1 MDALKR
7 ISFSRLG
14 FRQQLALTFSLGI
27 ICLALTSSLLLSSI
41 ASRNIYDQLKQQGIQ
56 ITDALASQSTLA
68 LLYQSQDNAKDAAN
82 ATLAFPDII
91 GVAIYTNDHRQLFA
105 EASVAFDN
113 HNRASQSLLQQ
124 PLVTENP
131 NAWFFTTPV
140 YAGQQAGEQDS
151 PFSTDEQPQ
160 ELVGYVEVVMS
171 KSTLS
176 ALSRE
181 ILLTNLMIASGL
193 ALVLLMLLLNITNRV
208 TKPLRYLA
216 NIMGRAQQGEEN
228 VRATLDGPRDIMHME
243 VAFNTMMSELES
255 RQQQLKLARDTA
267 LDAAHAKGEFAASVS
282 HELRTPMNGVMGMLE
297 LLQDMGLNSKQ
308 EEYLNIAQSSGKSL
322 LTLIDDILDF
332 SKLESAK
339 MKLHPTEFS
348 VWELVSDIVELLDNQ
363 AQSKHLTLGTDMGP
377 GLPAQLKGDCGRI
390 RQILINLVGNAIKF
404 TASGNVTISVQLESP
419 LIETQDPDMQAES
432 LVQLRFS
439 VQDTGIGIAP
449 EAQQRIFEAFT
460 QADSSTTREYGG
472 TGLGLAICSQLV
484 HLMGGQLGVDSSPD
498 QGSDFWFVIPLEVV
512 IESSGHN
519 NCNGDVSG
527 LRVLIACSHAED
539 SRHLSQM
546 FADWEC
552 FLRHANHSQDTLAM
566 LHEANIQGKPFDL
579 VITDARLADMPGLEL
594 AKEVIGLADAS
605 TTNVIVLQASHDQHD
620 DTLLHSQSTTLNK
633 PVQRAHLKGA
643 ITSLLKRRQQAEQ
656 TENDSAQLPTPAE
669 QKLLTLGLPP
679 SISSFNE
686 IIDAARPVPAALR
699 ILVVEDNRA
708 NQQVAQAMLERLGY
722 PCEIANHG
730 GEAIQMLADGGFSL
744 VLMDCHMPVLD
755 GYATTQQIRTTSSH
769 YQQVP
774 IVAMTANADSE
785 SEKRCREAGMN
796 DYICKPLQ
804 LQLVK
809 EKLHQWSGQNSLPSI
824 PPTLLDSTPVATTT
838 WPATTENA
846 TNNANTVVVP
856 LNSKTLDKLRK
867 STGRAFPLLLEAF
880 LEDTPKHLQ
889 NLEKAIQ
896 QHDGKSLHEI
906 AHGLKG
912 SALNLG
918 AEQLTDNCLTLEK
931 LAKDEDFV
939 QAQAALQALRPVYGK
954 LATLLKKAINNN
966 DNPAALPTAERQ
978 TILVVDDER
987 SARLALRGALEQE
1000 SFRVEEAENGLQAL
1014 DCCQRRMPDLVLM
1027 DAMMPHMDGF
1037 EATERICQLPSEP
1050 LPPIL
1055 MITALQDEASIE
1067 QAFIAGATDFIS
1079 KPINL
1084 SVLRKRV
1091 ARLLRT
1097 VEAEKHVHHLA
1108 YNDQLTGLP
1117 NRTFLSKRGQTIL
1130 EKAEAN
1136 GTQFALLFI
1145 NLDRFRLIN
1154 DTQGHDVGD
1163 QLLKIIAK
1171 RIQSCV
1177 RAADMVVRLGG
1188 DEFTVV
1194 LEETA
1199 SMDIICRVADKIC
1212 QNMAMPFTFR
1222 EQQVRVPISIG
1233 ISVFPQDGSDLRT
1246 LMKHADTAMFR
1257 AKTGGGEHYQFYEYG
1272 METELARRVELER
1285 ELRQALEF
1293 NQLELHYQPQVDLK
1307 SGELAGVEALVRWQ
1321 HPQRGFLPPSE
1332 FISIA
1337 EESGL
1342 IIPLGDWVLEESCR
1356 QCQHWLQ
1363 KGIELR
1369 FMAVNVSN
1377 HQLKD
1382 KTFVD
1387 RLTRIL
1393 DKTGLPAQHLKLEI
1407 TESVIAEGSEDS
1419 VTLLHQ
1425 LKALNISLAIDDF
1438 GTGYSSLSYLK
1449 RFPVDTLKLD
1459 RSFIR
1464 DLPEDKDDLAIVSGI
1479 IALARS
1485 LHLDTV
1491 AEGIETEAQ
1500 RDLLMREGCDV
1511 MQGYLLSRPL
1521 PAKELEAWIATQRQ
1535 AS

>member
-1 MDALKR
+1 MDALTR

-27 ICLALTSSLLLSSI
+27 ICLSITSSLLLSSI
-41 ASRNIYDQLKQQGIQ
+41 ASRSIYDQLKQQGLQ
-56 ITDALASQSTLA
+56 ITDALAQQSTLA
-68 LLYQSQDNAKDAAN
+68 LLYQSHDNAKDAAS

-91 GVAIYTNDHRQLFA
+91 GVAIYTQDHRQLFA
-105 EASVAFDN
+105 EASSVIDN
-113 HNRASQSLLQQ
+113 RHSRPLPDQSEW
-124 PLVTENP
+124 TENSQ
-131 NAWFFTTPV
+131 AWFFTAPV
-140 YAGQQAGEQDS
+140 YTGQQIGEQDS
-151 PFSTDEQPQ
+151 PFSTDVQPQ
-160 ELVGYVEVVMS
+160 ELIGYVQVTMS

-176 ALSRE
+176 ALSQE
-181 ILLTNLMIASGL
+181 ILLTNLMIASAL
-193 ALVLLMLLLNITNRV
+193 ALVLLMLLLSITNRV
-208 TKPLRYLA
+208 TQPLRRLA
-216 NIMGRAQQGEEN
+216 DIMGRAQQGEEN
-228 VRATLDGPRDIMHME
+228 VRATLDGPRDIIHME
-243 VAFNTMMSELES
+243 AAFNTMMSELES
-255 RQQQLKLARDTA
+255 RQKQLQLARDSA

-282 HELRTPMNGVMGMLE
+282 HELRTPMNGVMGMME

-308 EEYLNIAQSSGKSL
+308 QEYLKIAQSSGKSL

-339 MKLHPTEFS
+339 MKLHLTDFS

-363 AQSKHLTLGTDMGP
+363 AQSKHLTLGTDIES

-404 TASGNVTISVQLESP
+404 TASGNVTISVQMAPASA
-419 LIETQDPDMQAES
+419 ETAAPEIQSES
-432 LVQLRFS
+432 LLQLRFS
-439 VQDTGIGIAP
+439 VQDTGIGIASG
-449 EAQQRIFEAFT
+449 AQQRIFEAFT

-484 HLMGGQLGVDSSPD
+484 HLMGGQIGVDSTPG
-498 QGSDFWFVIPLEVV
+498 QGSNFWFVIPLEVV
-512 IESSGHN
+512 SESGGSDN
-519 NCNGDVSG
+519 ASGDVSG
-527 LRVLIACSHAED
+527 LRVLIACSNADD
-539 SRHLSQM
+539 SRQLSQM
-546 FADWEC
+546 FAEWEC
-552 FLRHANHSQDTLAM
+552 FLRHANHSQETLAM
-566 LHEANIQGKPFDL
+566 LHEANINGKPFDL
-579 VITDARLADMPGLEL
+579 VITDASLADMPGLEL
-594 AKEVIGLADAS
+594 AKEIIGLADAS
-605 TTNVIVLQASHDQHD
+605 TTNVIVLQENNDQSS
-620 DTLLHSQSTTLNK
+620 DTLLHPQSTSLNK

-643 ITSLLKRRQQAEQ
+643 ITSLLKRRQQVIKR
-656 TENDSAQLPTPAE
+656 ENAPTQLPLPGKQNLKSLTP
-669 QKLLTLGLPP
+669 GLPP
-679 SISSFNE
+679 STSSF
-686 IIDAARPVPAALR
+686 DDLLGTAQPDPAALR

-708 NQQVAQAMLERLGY
+708 NQQVAQAMVERLGY

-730 GEAIQMLADGGFSL
+730 GEAIQMLAEGDFAI

-755 GYATTQQIRTTSSH
+755 GYAATQQIRTTVSP

-774 IVAMTANADSE
+774 IIAMTANAGGE
-785 SEKRCREAGMN
+785 SGERCREAGM
-796 DYICKPLQ
+796 DDHLCKPLQ
-804 LQLVK
+804 LQLLK
-809 EKLHQWSGQNSLPSI
+809 EKIQQWSGQHKRSPV
-824 PPTLLDSTPVATTT
+824 PPTPEECPPAETTS
-838 WPATTENA
+838 WPAASESDA
-846 TNNANTVVVP
+846 DSAEVIAVP
-856 LNSKTLDKLRK
+856 LNSRTLDNLRK

-896 QHDGKSLHEI
+896 ERDGNRLYEI
-906 AHGLKG
+906 AHGIKG

-918 AEQLTDNCLTLEK
+918 AEQLTDVCLQLEK

-939 QAQAALQALRPVYGK
+939 NAQTALQALRPVYGK
-954 LATLLKKAINNN
+954 LAALLKKAIQSD
-966 DNPAALPTAERQ
+966 DNPASLPVDDRQ

-987 SARLALRGALEQE
+987 SARLTLRGALEQE
-1000 SFRVEEAENGLQAL
+1000 GFQVEEAENGLQAL
-1014 DCCQRRMPDLVLM
+1014 DICQRNMPDLVLM

-1037 EATERICQLPSEP
+1037 EATEKICQLPSEP

-1067 QAFIAGATDFIS
+1067 QAFVAGATDFIS
-1079 KPINL
+1079 KPVNL

-1108 YNDQLTGLP
+1108 YNDPLTGLP

-1130 EKAEAN
+1130 EKADES

-1163 QLLKIIAK
+1163 QLLKVIAK
-1171 RIQSCV
+1171 RVQSCV
-1177 RAADMVVRLGG
+1177 RAADLVVRLGG

-1194 LEETA
+1194 LEETT
-1199 SMDIICRVADKIC
+1199 SMDIIARVADKIC
-1212 QNMAMPFTFR
+1212 KNLAMPFTFM
-1222 EQQVRVPISIG
+1222 EQQMRVPISIG
-1233 ISVFPQDGSDLRT
+1233 ISVFPQDGKDLRT
-1246 LMKHADTAMFR
+1246 LMKRADTAMFR

-1285 ELRQALEF
+1285 ELREALEL

-1307 SGELAGVEALVRWQ
+1307 SSELVGVEALVRWQ

-1342 IIPLGDWVLEESCR
+1342 IIPLGDWVMEESCR

-1363 KGIELR
+1363 EGINLR

-1377 HQLKD
+1377 HQLQD
-1382 KTFVD
+1382 EVFVD
-1387 RLTRIL
+1387 RVKQIL
-1393 DKTGLPAQHLKLEI
+1393 EKTGLPAQHLKLEM
-1407 TESVIAEGSEDS
+1407 TESVIAEGSENS

-1425 LKALNISLAIDDF
+1425 LKELNISLAIDDF

-1449 RFPVDTLKLD
+1449 RFPVDTVKLD

-1464 DLPEDKDDLAIVSGI
+1464 DLPEDKDGLAIVSGI
-1479 IALARS
+1479 LALARS
-1485 LHLDTV
+1485 LRLDTV

-1500 RDLLMREGCDV
+1500 RDLLIREGCDV

-1521 PAKELEAWIATQRQ
+1521 PAKELEAWIATQHQ